1 MSSTIN
7 GFCSAEDDLKPL
19 REKEKAWKYHKVKG
33 TEVGEKRKSWTAR
46 SSAMKKR
53 LRLTRSNNMRR
64 RASDSLRILFFRRQ
78 HVLEERRQDS
88 SEYKLKTSYPFIVPI
103 DHHLIGAPIHSL
115 SPDPAAI
122 FSSQLSYYCRLV
134 LI

>member
-1 MSSTIN
+1 LTRKKKILNLN
-7 GFCSAEDDLKPL
+7 GFCSAEDDLKTL

-33 TEVGEKRKSWTAR
+33 TEVREKRKSWTAR

-78 HVLEERRQDS
+78 HVLEDEDKIVQNTNFR
-88 SEYKLKTSYPFIVPI
+88 LLACFPFLRP
-103 DHHLIGAPIHSL
+103 HSL
-115 SPDPAAI
+115 LLFP
-122 FSSQLSYYCRLV
+122 
-134 LI
+134 